1 MRFNQLLRKTPLAWL
16 QVKREKT
23 RLLVALSGIAFADI
37 LMFFQLGL
45 MSAAFDAATA
55 VHYRL
60 RGDLFLLN
68 ALSDNMQTIKPFPR
82 ARLFQISNINGVASI
97 NTLYTG
103 IGTWRNPDNRT
114 SWQVQVYA
122 FDPSHPAMELA
133 DVTPQL
139 NKLKLLNYALYDRSA
154 RPTLG
159 NVGQQLQQINPLPAQ
174 LNDRQ
179 IQIAG
184 LFVLGVSFSSDG
196 NLVMS
201 DSSFLRLFPNRQPDE
216 VDLGIISLQPGAK
229 LKSVQAD
236 LRATLPKDVLVLT
249 KQELMDREKAYWG
262 QNRPIGVIFGF
273 GTIVGFLVGT
283 VIVYQILYSDVSDHL
298 PEYATLKAMG
308 YSDRY
313 LMGVVLQ
320 EALILAVLGFIPGFA
335 VSLGLYG
342 LIAQATLLPVVMSL
356 NRATLVLS
364 LTLTMCVASGVIA
377 LRKLQ
382 AADPADIF

>member
-122 FDPSHPAMELA
+122 FDPSP
-133 DVTPQL
+133 
-139 NKLKLLNYALYDRSA
+139 
-154 RPTLG
+154 PTEQAK
-159 NVGQQLQQINPLPAQ
+159 VAK
-174 LNDRQ
+174 
-179 IQIAG
+179 
-184 LFVLGVSFSSDG
+184 
-196 NLVMS
+196 
-201 DSSFLRLFPNRQPDE
+201 LRL
-216 VDLGIISLQPGAK
+216 I
-229 LKSVQAD
+229 
-236 LRATLPKDVLVLT
+236 
-249 KQELMDREKAYWG
+249 
-262 QNRPIGVIFGF
+262 
-273 GTIVGFLVGT
+273 
-283 VIVYQILYSDVSDHL
+283 
-298 PEYATLKAMG
+298 
-308 YSDRY
+308 
-313 LMGVVLQ
+313 
-320 EALILAVLGFIPGFA
+320 
-335 VSLGLYG
+335 
-342 LIAQATLLPVVMSL
+342 
-356 NRATLVLS
+356 
-364 LTLTMCVASGVIA
+364 
-377 LRKLQ
+377 
-382 AADPADIF
+382 

>member
-1 MRFNQLLRKTPLAWL
+1 MLPKFLRKTPLAWL
-16 QVKREKT
+16 QVKRERT

-55 VHYRL
+55 IHDRL
-60 RGDLFLLN
+60 NGDLFLLN
-68 ALSDNMQTIKPFPR
+68 SLSDNMQTIKPFQR
-82 ARLFQISNINGVASI
+82 SRLFQVSAIGGVNSI
-97 NTLYTG
+97 NSLYTG

-122 FDPSHPAMELA
+122 FNPSNPALKLS

-139 NKLKLLNYALYDRSA
+139 NQLKRLNYALYDRSA

-159 NVGQQLQQINPLPAQ
+159 NVVEQMQRIDPFPAQ

-184 LFVLGVSFSSDG
+184 VFVLGVSFASDG
-196 NLVMS
+196 NLIMS
-201 DSSFLRLFPNRQPDE
+201 DSSFFRTFPNRQPDE
-216 VDLGIISLQPGAK
+216 IDIGLISLRPNAN
-229 LKSVQAD
+229 LKQVQAR
-236 LRATLPKDVLVLT
+236 LKTALPADVLVLT
-249 KQELMDREKAYWG
+249 KQELIDREKAYWG

-308 YSDRY
+308 YGDRY
-313 LMGVVLQ
+313 LIGVVLQ
-320 EALILAVLGFIPGFA
+320 EALILAVLGFIPGFS
-335 VSLGLYG
+335 VSFGLYG
-342 LIAQATLLPVVMSL
+342 LIAQATLLPVNMTV
-356 NRATLVLS
+356 NRATLILS
-364 LTLTMCVASGVIA
+364 LTLLMCVASGAIA
-377 LRKLQ
+377 MRKLQ